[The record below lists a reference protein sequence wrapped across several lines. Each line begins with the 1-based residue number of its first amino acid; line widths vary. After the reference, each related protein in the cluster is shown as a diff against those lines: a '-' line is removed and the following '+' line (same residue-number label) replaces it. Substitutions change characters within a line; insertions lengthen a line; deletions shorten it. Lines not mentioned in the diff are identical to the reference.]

1 MDKKEKRRKRRTR
14 RKLIKYF
21 LFLCYTYNKEVIVL
35 YEKILK
41 TFIQS
46 FWSSFLILFLLRK
59 NDLLLKTIFI
69 TALSTS
75 FSAILNLLLKEYD
88 KKQQRKITILKDL
101 KKMQQDF
108 KYNKFYNDTLYKTIN
123 FLERKGK
130 NGRF

>member
-1 MDKKEKRRKRRTR
+1 M
-14 RKLIKYF
+14 
-21 LFLCYTYNKEVIVL
+21 